1 MAKTPSS
8 DVVRKPSS
16 KAKSS
21 KKTGS
26 ALAANCSPAVEATAR
41 LDEDRIRERAY
52 GIWMAEGRPDGRELA
67 HWQRAHQELQR
78 EAH

>member
-8 DVVRKPSS
+8 NVAKTPSS

-21 KKTGS
+21 KS
-26 ALAANCSPAVEATAR
+26 ALAVSAGHSPAR

-52 GIWMAEGRPDGRELA
+52 GIWIAEGRPHGRELA
-67 HWQRAHQELQR
+67 HWQRAHHELQR
-78 EAH
+78 EA